1 MAKEWLC
8 QPGPF
13 LPSASLRETVRR
25 LPSWSP
31 QSHIF
36 RLITAHLRAVVW
48 GTGLIN
54 KAELG
59 VVTLPS
65 RLALPACCVIGQNP
79 P

>member
-1 MAKEWLC
+1 MSAGSLPAQR
-8 QPGPF
+8 QPAGD
-13 LPSASLRETVRR
+13 RR

-65 RLALPACCVIGQNP
+65 HLALPACCVIGQNP